1 MVQVSLRAAVDME
14 PSRCSVATAPFVF
27 GTEEMLALLCKS
39 WCLQA
44 GTTGCPHLSLIR

>member
-1 MVQVSLRAAVDME
+1 MMQVSLRAAVDME

-27 GTEEMLALLCKS
+27 GTDEMLDLLCKS

-44 GTTGCPHLSLIR
+44 GTRGCSHLGLIR